1 MASSWLRVIDE
12 ALRALLFT
20 KFQDIMGLTASNDA
34 EETSV
39 IIFPKRVAQRMMA
52 EKRGRHELEFINLYR
67 ESEVF
72 DWSRQRSFVARN
84 GMYLEYTDSNS
95 DSLVTIKAVP
105 TKMTYN
111 TWFWSTD
118 LDKLNDVK
126 IEYLF
131 WQHENPYLS
140 LSYNDSYPVEMDL
153 HFGEIVDESDIEEMF
168 NIGKYHVLR
177 LPITL
182 DGWVFKTTNPG
193 VIQKIV
199 VTIYDQDSITDRT
212 EFLASPNEEL
222 QLYQEEIEE

>member
-1 MASSWLRVIDE
+1 MSSSFLKCIDE
-12 ALRALLFT
+12 GLRALLFT
-20 KFQDIMGLTASNDA
+20 KFQTIMGLTASNDA

-52 EKRGRHELEFINLYR
+52 EKRGRHELEFINLWR
-67 ESEVF
+67 STEQF

-84 GMYLEYTDSNS
+84 GMHLEYTDSNTNS
-95 DSLVTIKAVP
+95 IVTIKGIPVVLP
-105 TKMTYN
+105 YSI
-111 TWFWSTD
+111 WFWSTD
-118 LDKLNDVK
+118 FDKLNNVK

-153 HFGEIVDESDIEEMF
+153 HFGDIVDESDIENMF
-168 NIGKYHVLR
+168 NVGKYHVIMM
-177 LPITL
+177 PITI

-193 VIQKIV
+193 VVQKIV
-199 VTIYDQDSITDRT
+199 VTIYDQDSIEDRT
-212 EFLASPNEEL
+212 EFLASPNTEL